1 MPSRDTPSE
10 PSIDADKLYPVVRRA
25 VEDALWDV
33 VGGVAYGLFLV
44 LLGFVGLGLVAFG
57 AGSSFAGVG
66 LLLGLLGGLSSSSP
80 GWASPASR
88 PSDQKGASVS
98 VSGPSS
104 VAPSRSRSYCSAHPS
119 MPGASDSTVP
129 RIPS

>member
-57 AGSSFAGVG
+57 ASRGFADVG
-66 LLLGLLGGLSSSSP
+66 LPLAVSGGLIVLVA
-80 GWASPASR
+80 GAGLSR
-88 PSDQKGASVS
+88 LA
-98 VSGPSS
+98 
-104 VAPSRSRSYCSAHPS
+104 
-119 MPGASDSTVP
+119 TE
-129 RIPS
+129 